1 MCVVSMKEVCSRV
14 RPDACM
20 VGPSFSAS
28 KETAAP
34 AMPSIFTRD
43 SNSLQLVT
51 VQHQASSYY
60 TKYVFSEKQEPT
72 LEYLITVE
80 VFLTIKVSHSIHK
93 LSIQIDTKIVGNHQI
108 VLFCKR
114 YETKFS
120 ILTVKKCC
128 TFICYFRIGAS
139 KERDEL

>member
-93 LSIQIDTKIVGNHQI
+93 LSIQIDTKN
-108 VLFCKR
+108 
-114 YETKFS
+114 
-120 ILTVKKCC
+120 LTSV
-128 TFICYFRIGAS
+128 
-139 KERDEL
+139 

>member
-1 MCVVSMKEVCSRV
+1 MHGR
-14 RPDACM
+14 
-20 VGPSFSAS
+20 SFSVS

-72 LEYLITVE
+72 LEYLITVQ
-80 VFLTIKVSHSIHK
+80 VFLIIKVSHSIHM
-93 LSIQIDTKIVGNHQI
+93 LSIQIDTK
-108 VLFCKR
+108 
-114 YETKFS
+114 S
-120 ILTVKKCC
+120 LTMVQQH
-128 TFICYFRIGAS
+128 
-139 KERDEL
+139 